1 MKTSAQ
7 IFPAGRIC
15 ALFVTGNATS
25 VLRIRRCSE
34 MNSPIRGPKN
44 SSIEPISFVKQS
56 VSVND
61 WRKGSNFDSYL
72 TGSQNQN
79 IPIIAMTAY
88 AMDGD
93 KEKFLAERMNAY
105 IAKPVDIEQL
115 EALLQHV
122 LGGDDY
128 A

>member
-1 MKTSAQ
+1 
-7 IFPAGRIC
+7 
-15 ALFVTGNATS
+15 
-25 VLRIRRCSE
+25 